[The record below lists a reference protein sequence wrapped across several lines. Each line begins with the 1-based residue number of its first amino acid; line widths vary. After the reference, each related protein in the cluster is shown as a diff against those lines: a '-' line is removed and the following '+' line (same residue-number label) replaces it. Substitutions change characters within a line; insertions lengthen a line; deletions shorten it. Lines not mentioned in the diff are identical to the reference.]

1 MPASSKAPTKRDR
14 LASKPPSA
22 ATHKP
27 AVSKATPR
35 RKSAPAATFSSS
47 TDPEDDEIA
56 SITADESVDSE
67 MEISSSSHKI
77 HAPSSTEDPS
87 PILPPK
93 LITRILYHN
102 LEKEGG
108 EGTKIGKEAN
118 KLVGKYMDT
127 FVREAIARAAFERG
141 QADEAAG
148 SGDGF
153 LEVEDLEKLV
163 PQLLLDF

>member
-14 LASKPPSA
+14 SAFKPPRA
-22 ATHKP
+22 ATSKSSK
-27 AVSKATPR
+27 SKATPR
-35 RKSAPAATFSSS
+35 RKPAPAATLSSS
-47 TDPEDDEIA
+47 SDPDDDEIA
-56 SITADESVDSE
+56 SVAANGSTDSE
-67 MEISSSSHKI
+67 MDVHSSSHTI
-77 HAPSSTEDPS
+77 DAPSSTQDPS
-87 PILPPK
+87 PMLPPK
-93 LITRILYHN
+93 LITKVLYYN
-102 LEKEGG
+102 FEKEGG
-108 EGTKIGKEAN
+108 EGVKIGQEAN
-118 KLVGKYMDT
+118 TLVGKYMDT

>member
-14 LASKPPSA
+14 LAFKPPR
-22 ATHKP
+22 ATTSKSSK
-27 AVSKATPR
+27 SKATP
-35 RKSAPAATFSSS
+35 AATLPSSS
-47 TDPEDDEIA
+47 DPEDDEIA
-56 SITADESVDSE
+56 SIAADGSTGSE
-67 MEISSSSHKI
+67 VEISSSSHI
-77 HAPSSTEDPS
+77 IDAPSNTQDPS
-87 PILPPK
+87 PMLPPK

-118 KLVGKYMDT
+118 TLVGKYLDT